1 MSLLLIYGKEQ
12 LLGSRTMTAMEA
24 KVTSKGQVTLP
35 AALRE
40 RLGIETGDR
49 VLFVEQT
56 DGSFALRVRRGTF
69 ADLKGLLRGK
79 VEPASDR
86 QIKDWIDEA
95 RSRAVARGTK
105 KRGR

>member
-1 MSLLLIYGKEQ
+1 
-12 LLGSRTMTAMEA
+12 MEA
-24 KVTSKGQVTLP
+24 KDTSKGQVTLP

-69 ADLKGLLRGK
+69 ADLKGLLEG
-79 VEPASDR
+79 
-86 QIKDWIDEA
+86 
-95 RSRAVARGTK
+95 RSSS
-105 KRGR
+105 